1 MRYYMDTTH
10 SQTKWYKTKK
20 PIVSLKILFCLAR
33 WGELSRTKI
42 ESTLK
47 KHHDHHVIWDG
58 FKKLQDN
65 GMITPTS
72 SNINAGRR
80 EFFFSITKHG
90 LSTLILEVR
99 LPQEFWPIMLGYCY
113 HAKNNV
119 SLKEIKYFYQ
129 LFIQKYLK
137 YSERQRFTFELEL
150 FDRACND
157 WLDKINTSEKIT
169 IQQVILETLALHPNL
184 TLREVAQNI
193 KGFQE
198 VEITNTLSNLIP
210 LKHRPATVDDSYYD
224 YTHGTTRVR
233 EKWQLLSTKII
244 KVRHNLRGV
253 DTYQLSL
260 FGVLFLLKLI
270 RQNDINRLRHGLYN
284 NDKSFLE
291 YCDIIADKYSHTIP
305 LIFKKWR
312 LLKRILKTLAAYNF
326 DIVTDQQFRDKIMRE
341 MTIFKRPGE
350 EELHITSGNKYLFE
364 GYKSILE
371 ISQKQL
377 GEVQIRGIE
386 ALHNIASHRIAYFP
400 DGITESARKLDE
412 KKIDAVSKLI
422 NEITVNLETV
432 GYDPITYKEKAMEWG
447 IGLDEAERLSQF
459 FDIDSIEGPIVNEI
473 SFLYYLNLNDEWY
486 FHTMDDKMEN
496 PLYERPLLCLLAILK
511 EDTEI
516 REWFSKLIG
525 DIVKY
530 QEGVMQS
537 MREFNDRISR
547 FR

>member
-1 MRYYMDTTH
+1 
-10 SQTKWYKTKK
+10 
-20 PIVSLKILFCLAR
+20 
-33 WGELSRTKI
+33 LS
-42 ESTLK
+42 
-47 KHHDHHVIWDG
+47 G
-58 FKKLQDN
+58 
-65 GMITPTS
+65 G
-72 SNINAGRR
+72 R
-80 EFFFSITKHG
+80 EFFFSITEHG
-90 LSTLILEVR
+90 LGTLISEIR

-137 YSERQRFTFELEL
+137 YSERQRFTFELDL
-150 FDRACND
+150 LDRACKD
-157 WLDKINTSEKIT
+157 WLDKINASEKIP

-184 TLREVAQNI
+184 TLREIAQNM
-193 KGFQE
+193 KGFRE
-198 VEITNTLSNLIP
+198 VEIANTLSNLIP
-210 LKHRPATVDDSYYD
+210 LKHRPATVDDNYYD
-224 YTHGTTRVR
+224 HTHGTTHVR

-270 RQNDINRLRHGLYN
+270 RQNDINRLKHGLYN

-291 YCDIIADKYSHTIP
+291 CCDIIADKYSHTIP
-305 LIFKKWR
+305 LIFKKWH

-341 MTIFKRPGE
+341 MAIFKRPGE
-350 EELHITSGNKYLFE
+350 EELHITSGNKQLFE

-377 GEVQIRGIE
+377 VEVQMRGIE
-386 ALHNIASHRIAYFP
+386 ALHNIASHRIMYFP
-400 DGITESARKLDE
+400 NDTIETARKLDE
-412 KKIDAVSKLI
+412 KKIDVVSKLI

-432 GYDPITYKEKAMEWG
+432 GYDPITYKEKAIEWG
-447 IGLDEAERLSQF
+447 IGLEEAERLSQF
-459 FDIDSIEGPIVNEI
+459 FETDSIEGPIANEI

-486 FHTMDDKMEN
+486 FHIMNDSLDR
-496 PLYERPLLCLLAILK
+496 PLYPRPLRCLLAILK

-530 QEGVMQS
+530 QEGVMRS

>member
-1 MRYYMDTTH
+1 MNTTH
-10 SQTKWYKTKK
+10 DSKWHRTRK
-20 PIVSLKILFCLAR
+20 PIVSLKILFCLAK
-33 WGELSRTKI
+33 WGELSRGII
-42 ESTLK
+42 ESILK
-47 KHHDHHVIWDG
+47 HDHHVIWDA
-58 FKKLQDN
+58 FKKLEDN
-65 GMITPTS
+65 EMITPTRS
-72 SNINAGRR
+72 TINAGGR
-80 EFFFSITKHG
+80 EFFFSITEHG
-90 LSTLILEVR
+90 LSTLISEIR

-119 SLKEIKYFYQ
+119 SLEEIKYFYQ

-137 YSERQRFTFELEL
+137 YSERRRFTFELEL

-157 WLDKINTSEKIT
+157 WLDKINTSGKIT

-184 TLREVAQNI
+184 TLREVVQNM
-193 KGFQE
+193 KGFRE
-198 VEITNTLSNLIP
+198 VEIANTLSNLIP
-210 LKHRPATVDDSYYD
+210 LKHRPATVDDNYYD
-224 YTHGTTRVR
+224 HTHGTSRVR

-244 KVRHNLRGV
+244 KVRNNLRGF
-253 DTYQLSL
+253 DIYQLSL

-270 RQNDINRLRHGLYN
+270 RQNDINRLKHGLYN

-326 DIVTDQQFRDKIMRE
+326 DIVTDQQFRDKIMKE
-341 MTIFKRPGE
+341 MAIFKRPGE

-377 GEVQIRGIE
+377 AEVQIRGIGS
-386 ALHNIASHRIAYFP
+386 LHNASHRMLYFP
-400 DGITESARKLDE
+400 DGTIETARKLD

-447 IGLDEAERLSQF
+447 IGLEEAERLSQF
-459 FDIDSIEGPIVNEI
+459 FEIDSIEGPIADEI

-486 FHTMDDKMEN
+486 FHIMDDDLER
-496 PLYERPLLCLLAILK
+496 PLYPRPLLCLLAILK

-525 DIVKY
+525 EIVKY

-537 MREFNDRISR
+537 MRKFNDRISR

>member
-1 MRYYMDTTH
+1 M
-10 SQTKWYKTKK
+10 
-20 PIVSLKILFCLAR
+20 
-33 WGELSRTKI
+33 
-42 ESTLK
+42 
-47 KHHDHHVIWDG
+47 
-58 FKKLQDN
+58 
-65 GMITPTS
+65 
-72 SNINAGRR
+72 
-80 EFFFSITKHG
+80 
-90 LSTLILEVR
+90 
-99 LPQEFWPIMLGYCY
+99 GYG
-113 HAKNNV
+113 
-119 SLKEIKYFYQ
+119 
-129 LFIQKYLK
+129 
-137 YSERQRFTFELEL
+137 RFTFELEL

-157 WLDKINTSEKIT
+157 WLDKINTSKT
-169 IQQVILETLALHPNL
+169 LAIQQVILETLALHPNL
-184 TLREVAQNI
+184 TLREVVQNI
-193 KGFQE
+193 KEFRE
-198 VEITNTLSNLIP
+198 VEIANTLSNLIP
-210 LKHRPATVDDSYYD
+210 LKHRPATADDSYYD
-224 YTHGTTRVR
+224 YMHGTTRVI

-244 KVRHNLRGV
+244 KVRQLRGV

-270 RQNDINRLRHGLYN
+270 RQNDINRLKHGLYN

-341 MTIFKRPGE
+341 MAIFKRPGE
-350 EELHITSGNKYLFE
+350 EELHVTSGNKYLFE

-377 GEVQIRGIE
+377 GEVQMRGIE
-386 ALHNIASHRIAYFP
+386 SLHNIASHRIVYFP
-400 DGITESARKLDE
+400 DDTIETFRKLDA
-412 KKIDAVSKLI
+412 KKIYAVSKLI
-422 NEITVNLETV
+422 NEITVNLDTV

-447 IGLDEAERLSQF
+447 IGLEEAERLSQF
-459 FDIDSIEGPIVNEI
+459 FNIDSIEGPIANEI

-486 FHTMDDKMEN
+486 FHIMNDN
-496 PLYERPLLCLLAILK
+496 LERPLYPRPLRCLLTILK

-547 FR
+547 LR

>member
-1 MRYYMDTTH
+1 MNTTH
-10 SQTKWYKTKK
+10 GSKKWYKTRK
-20 PIVSLKILFCLAR
+20 PRVSITILFCLAK
-33 WGELSRTKI
+33 WGELSRLRI
-42 ESTLK
+42 ESILK
-47 KHHDHHVIWDG
+47 HDHHVIWDA
-58 FKKLQDN
+58 FKKLEDN
-65 GMITPTS
+65 KMITPTRS
-72 SNINAGRR
+72 TIKAGGR
-80 EFFFSITKHG
+80 EFFFSITEHG
-90 LSTLILEVR
+90 LSTLISEIR
-99 LPQEFWPIMLGYCY
+99 LPQELWPIVLGYCY

-119 SLKEIKYFYQ
+119 SLEEIKYFYQ

-137 YSERQRFTFELEL
+137 NSERQRFTFELEL
-150 FDRACND
+150 FGRACND
-157 WLDKINTSEKIT
+157 WLDKINTSEKIP

-184 TLREVAQNI
+184 TLREVAQNM
-193 KGFQE
+193 KGFRE
-198 VEITNTLSNLIP
+198 VEIANTLSNLVPI
-210 LKHRPATVDDSYYD
+210 KHRPATVDDSSYD
-224 YTHGTTRVR
+224 YMHGTTRVR

-260 FGVLFLLKLI
+260 FGVLFLLMLI

-341 MTIFKRPGE
+341 TAIFKRPRE

-386 ALHNIASHRIAYFP
+386 DLHNIASHRIVYFP
-400 DGITESARKLDE
+400 DGTVESARKLDE

-422 NEITVNLETV
+422 NEITVNLDTV

-447 IGLDEAERLSQF
+447 IGLEEAERLSQF
-459 FDIDSIEGPIVNEI
+459 FEIDSIEDPIAKEI

-486 FHTMDDKMEN
+486 FHIMNESER
-496 PLYERPLLCLLAILK
+496 PLHERPLLCLLAILK

>member
-1 MRYYMDTTH
+1 E
-10 SQTKWYKTKK
+10 
-20 PIVSLKILFCLAR
+20 ILFCLAK
-33 WGELSRTKI
+33 WGQLSRLRI
-42 ESTLK
+42 ESVLK
-47 KHHDHHVIWDG
+47 NHDHHVIWDA
-58 FKKLQDN
+58 FKKLEDN
-65 GMITPTS
+65 KMIIRTRST
-72 SNINAGRR
+72 INAGRR
-80 EFFFSITKHG
+80 EFFFRITEDG
-90 LSTLILEVR
+90 LRTLILEIR
-99 LPQEFWPIMLGYCY
+99 LPQEFWHIMLGYCY
-113 HAKNNV
+113 HANNDNKV
-119 SLKEIKYFYQ
+119 SLEKVKRFYQ

-157 WLDKINTSEKIT
+157 WLDKINANEKIS
-169 IQQVILETLALHPNL
+169 IGQVILEILALHPNL
-184 TLREVAQNI
+184 TLKELVKKI
-193 KGFQE
+193 KGYRE
-198 VEITNTLSNLIP
+198 DEIANTLFTLTSI
-210 LKHRPATVDDSYYD
+210 KHRPATVDDSYV
-224 YTHGTTRVR
+224 HGTARVI

-291 YCDIIADKYSHTIP
+291 YCDIIADNYRNAIP
-305 LIFKKWR
+305 LIFRKWS
-312 LLKRILKTLAAYNF
+312 LLKRILKSLAAYNF

-341 MTIFKRPGE
+341 MAIFKRPGE
-350 EELHITSGNKYLFE
+350 EEIHITSGNKYLFE
-364 GYKSILE
+364 GYRSILE

-386 ALHNIASHRIAYFP
+386 ALHNTAHRIVYFP
-400 DGITESARKLDE
+400 DGTLESARKLDE

-422 NEITVNLETV
+422 NEITVNLDTV
-432 GYDPITYKEKAMEWG
+432 GYDPITYKEKVMEWG

-486 FHTMDDKMEN
+486 FHIMNDSLER
-496 PLYERPLLCLLAILK
+496 PLYERPLRCLLAILK
-511 EDTEI
+511 EDREI

-537 MREFNDRISR
+537 MREFNDRISHFTGNTGVYGQPAGSR
-547 FR
+547 MYKGIQK